1 MNVRQA
7 WDRWDVPCVLVVTDP
22 GALAAARA
30 IADQVMDAAD
40 SSINSFVTDSEIRR
54 LRPGWNTVSPVLAGF
69 VAAALDA
76 ARATDGAVDPTL
88 GREVQAWREG
98 RPHLVDRAGSWR
110 DVRLDGWRLH
120 LPDGVQLDLGATG
133 KAYTADL
140 IARRAARETGAGV
153 LVGLGGD
160 LATAGPGPARG
171 WQVTVQDTSHDR
183 PATVTLHGGWSI
195 ATSSTQRRR
204 ITADDPRTHHVLDP
218 ETGMPASTR
227 WRTATVVAR
236 RCTQANAAATAAI
249 VKDASAPAWLSGRG
263 LAARLVEQS
272 GVTIAL
278 GGFPADLAVAS

>member
-1 MNVRQA
+1 MNVRQS
-7 WDRWDVPCVLVVTDP
+7 WSRWDVQCVLVVTDP
-22 GALAAARA
+22 GALASARA
-30 IADQVMDAAD
+30 VADEVMDAAD
-40 SSINSFVTDSEIRR
+40 SAINGFLADSEIRR
-54 LRPGWNTVSPVLAGF
+54 LRPGPNTISPVLAGY

-76 ARATDGAVDPTL
+76 ASATDGAVDPTL

-98 RPHLVDRAGSWR
+98 RPHLVDRAGTWR

-120 LPDGVQLDLGATG
+120 LPEGLHLDLGATG
-133 KAYTADL
+133 KAHAADL

-183 PATVTLHGGWSI
+183 PAALTLHDGWSI

-204 ITADDPRTHHVLDP
+204 ITPEDPRSHHVLDP
-218 ETGMPASTR
+218 ETGMPATTR
-227 WRTATVVAR
+227 WRTTTVVAR
-236 RCTQANAAATAAI
+236 SCTLANAAATAAI
-249 VKDASAPAWLSGRG
+249 VKDASAPAWLTGRG
-263 LAARLVEQS
+263 LAARLVEHS